1 MLEILRTVSGY
12 VWGPV
17 TLALIMGTGLLLMVR
32 LRGLPLLK
40 LGYGFRQLWAGKKAS
55 GNGEIS
61 PFAALMTSL
70 SATVGTGNIVG
81 VATAVGL
88 GGPGALFWMWCSAL
102 VGMATKYAEAVL
114 AVHYREQDE
123 AGHYVGGPMYYIRN
137 GLGKRWAWLGAVFAF
152 FGAVAGFGIGSSV
165 QSNSI
170 ASSLASFGVDEKLTA
185 LVLMVVVGAVL
196 VGGVRRIADVAT
208 RLVPLMA
215 TLYLAAGLLVLLLH
229 FDSIPAA
236 IILIVHSAFEPVAV
250 GGGMAGAGI
259 LMAIQFGVARGVF
272 SNEAGLGSAP
282 IAHAAA
288 QTDSAPRQGSIAMLG
303 TFIDTL
309 VICSITGLAIV
320 VSGAWSGEAKG
331 VAMSQAAFASVLPY
345 GHVIISMALC
355 VFAFTTILGWSYY
368 GERCAQYLVGPKV
381 VMPFRILWT
390 LVVGIGAVSQ
400 LDAVWLMADI
410 LNGLMAIP
418 NLIALLLLSGVVVK
432 ISRDYF
438 DAEK

>member
-1 MLEILRTVSGY
+1 MQEFLEVVSGY

-17 TLALIMGTGLLLMVR
+17 TLALIIGTGLLLMVR
-32 LRGLPLLK
+32 LGGLPILK
-40 LGYGFRQLWAGKKAS
+40 MGYGFKQLWAGQQARGK
-55 GNGEIS
+55 GEIS

-81 VATAVGL
+81 VATAIGL
-88 GGPGALFWMWCSAL
+88 GGPGALFWMWCSAM

-114 AVHYREQDE
+114 AVHYREQD
-123 AGHYVGGPMYYIRN
+123 GSGQYVGGPMYYIRN
-137 GLGKRWAWLGAVFAF
+137 GLGKRWAWLGGVFAF

-170 ASSLASFGVDEKLTA
+170 ASSLAAFGVDERLTA
-185 LVLMVVVGAVL
+185 LVLMIVVGMVL

-208 RLVPLMA
+208 KLVPLMA
-215 TLYLAAGLLVLLLH
+215 VLYLAAGLLVLLLH
-229 FDSIPAA
+229 FESIPAA
-236 IILIVHSAFEPVAV
+236 IVLIVHSAFEPVAV

-288 QTDSAPRQGSIAMLG
+288 QTDSSARQGTIAMLG
-303 TFIDTL
+303 TFIDTV

-320 VSGAWSGEAKG
+320 VSGVWSGEAKG

-345 GHVIISMALC
+345 GHVIISVALC
-355 VFAFTTILGWSYY
+355 TFAFTTILGWSYN
-368 GERCAQYLVGPKV
+368 GERCAQFLVGPKV

-390 LVVGIGAVSQ
+390 LVVGVGAVSQ

-418 NLIALLLLSGVVVK
+418 NLIALLLLSGVVVR
-432 ISRDYF
+432 ISREHF
-438 DAEK
+438 DKLK

>member
-1 MLEILRTVSGY
+1 MQEFLRIVSGY

-32 LRGLPLLK
+32 LGGLPILK
-40 LGYGFRQLWAGKKAS
+40 MGYGFKQLWAGQLARGK
-55 GNGEIS
+55 GEIS

-81 VATAVGL
+81 VATAIGL
-88 GGPGALFWMWCSAL
+88 GGPGALFWMWCSAM

-114 AVHYREQDE
+114 AVHYREQD
-123 AGHYVGGPMYYIRN
+123 GSGQYVGGPMYYIRN
-137 GLGKRWAWLGAVFAF
+137 GLGKRWAWLGGVFAF

-170 ASSLASFGVDEKLTA
+170 ASSLAAFGVDERLTA
-185 LVLMVVVGAVL
+185 LVLMIVVGMVL

-208 RLVPLMA
+208 KLVPLMA
-215 TLYLAAGLLVLLLH
+215 VLYLAAGLLVLLLH
-229 FDSIPAA
+229 FESIPAA
-236 IILIVHSAFEPVAV
+236 IVLIVRSAFEPVAV

-288 QTDSAPRQGSIAMLG
+288 QTDSSARQGTIAMLG
-303 TFIDTL
+303 TFIDTV

-320 VSGAWSGEAKG
+320 VSGVWSGEAKG

-345 GHVIISMALC
+345 GHVIISVALC
-355 VFAFTTILGWSYY
+355 IFAFTTILGWSYY
-368 GERCAQYLVGPKV
+368 GERCAQFLVGPKV
-381 VMPFRILWT
+381 VMPFRVLWT
-390 LVVGIGAVSQ
+390 LVVGVGAVSQ

-418 NLIALLLLSGVVVK
+418 NLIGLLLLSGVVVR
-432 ISRDYF
+432 ISREHF
-438 DAEK
+438 DELK